1 MNRILMIYTSHH
13 SHGFEK
19 VLNLLKTHKTE
30 YLSGQDLSDVLK
42 ISRVAVWK
50 HIKKIRSLGYEIE
63 SKQKLGYKLVGLTK
77 HLLPWEIKEDLKT
90 KLIGNRIYYFDS
102 IDSTQ
107 TFALE
112 IAEDKKE
119 NGTVIIA
126 QKQTKGKGRMN
137 RKWISPEGG
146 IWLSVILKPK
156 SDFSLT
162 TILPLAV
169 SVALSN
175 AIEKVLNTK
184 SELKWP
190 NDLLIEGKKIAGILV
205 DVSLTSNQ
213 VDYIVL
219 GVGINFD
226 VPVKSIQNSIKDS
239 ENYSGVA
246 SLKNSSEDIRSV
258 TLVQSFLYELE
269 NVIESIK
276 SDGGR
281 DVLKT
286 WMKRSSTIGNNVI
299 IKTNEGKMKGKAIKI
314 DSEGALILKEKEK
327 THRILVGDVIQ

>member
-1 MNRILMIYTSHH
+1 MIYTSHH

-19 VLNLLKTHKTE
+19 VLKLLKTHKTE

-77 HLLPWEIKEDLKT
+77 HLLPWEISDGLKT
-90 KLIGNRIYYFDS
+90 KWVGKRIYYFDS

-107 TFALE
+107 TYALE
-112 IAEDKKE
+112 IADDKKE

-137 RKWISPEGG
+137 RKWVSPEGG
-146 IWLSVILKPK
+146 IWLSVIFQPT

-162 TILPLAV
+162 TIFPLAA

-175 AIEKVLNTK
+175 AIEKETDLNV
-184 SELKWP
+184 ELKWP
-190 NDLLIEGKKIAGILV
+190 NDLLVKGKKIAGILV

-213 VDYIVL
+213 VDHMVL

-226 VPVKSIQNSIKDS
+226 VPVNLIEKNIQNTG
-239 ENYSGVA
+239 NYSGVS
-246 SLKNSSEDIRSV
+246 SLVKSSKNTNSV
-258 TLVQSFLYELE
+258 TLVQSFLNELE
-269 NVIESIK
+269 DIFEALKNDEGK
-276 SDGGR
+276 E
-281 DVLKT
+281 VLKKWT
-286 WMKRSSTIGNNVI
+286 KKSSTIGNEVTV
-299 IKTNEGKMKGKAIKI
+299 KTSEGKIKGNAIKI
-314 DSEGALILKEKEK
+314 DSDGALIIKQKQNNV
-327 THRILVGDVIQ
+327 RVLVGDIQQ

>member
-1 MNRILMIYTSHH
+1 MIYTSHH

-50 HIKKIRSLGYEIE
+50 HIKKIRSLGYKIE

-77 HLLPWEIKEDLKT
+77 RLLPWEISEGLKT
-90 KLIGNRIYYFDS
+90 KWIGKRIYYFDS

-107 TFALE
+107 TYALE

-146 IWLSVILKPK
+146 IWLSVIFQPK

-162 TILPLAV
+162 TIFPLAA

-175 AIEKVLNTK
+175 AIEKELDVNV
-184 SELKWP
+184 ELKWP
-190 NDLLIEGKKIAGILV
+190 NDLLIKGKKIAGILV
-205 DVSLTSNQ
+205 DASLTSNQ
-213 VDYIVL
+213 VDYMVL
-219 GVGINFD
+219 GVGVNFD
-226 VPVKSIQNSIKDS
+226 VPVNIIEKNIKNTG
-239 ENYSGVA
+239 NYSGVS
-246 SLKNSSEDIRSV
+246 SLVKSSKDTSSV
-258 TLVQSFLYELE
+258 MLVQSFLNELE
-269 NVIESIK
+269 NIFESLKIDEGK
-276 SDGGR
+276 
-281 DVLKT
+281 DVLKK
-286 WMKRSSTIGNNVI
+286 WIKKSVTIGNEVVV
-299 IKTNEGKMKGKAIKI
+299 KTSEGKIKGNALKI
-314 DSEGALILKEKEK
+314 DTDGALIIKQKQK
-327 THRILVGDVIQ
+327 NVRVLVGDVKQ